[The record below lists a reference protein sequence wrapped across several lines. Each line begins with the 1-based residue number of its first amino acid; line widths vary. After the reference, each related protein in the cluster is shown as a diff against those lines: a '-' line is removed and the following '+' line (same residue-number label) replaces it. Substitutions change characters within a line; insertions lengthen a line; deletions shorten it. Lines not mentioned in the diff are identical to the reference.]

1 MRIGPVA
8 GALALA
14 ALLVPAGCDATSSE
28 TGRDPDGPPTPPA
41 GMRYVGVG
49 GIVIAVPESWTQADV
64 DPCGLP
70 QPDRTYAVAVVPRRS
85 ARGLRAGQ
93 ERCTRSGAYESID
106 SALAE
111 ADESLVVSSGE
122 YLLTSVSMAGQPEP
136 APTPEP
142 RNGLA
147 VAVYDDCGDGHSRCA
162 ATWVL
167 PDESVAIRAEL
178 PGGSDDLLATM
189 GDSIRR
195 LPAGWTTSTP
205 DGTVVPD

>member
-8 GALALA
+8 GALVLLA
-14 ALLVPAGCDATSSE
+14 MLVPAGCDATSSE
-28 TGRDPDGPPTPPA
+28 ARLDPDGAPVPPA
-41 GMRYVGVG
+41 GMRYVGVD
-49 GIVIAVPESWTQADV
+49 GIVIAVPEGWTRGDV

-70 QPDRTYAVAVVPRRS
+70 QPDRTYALEVAPRRS
-85 ARGLRAGQ
+85 VRELRAGQ
-93 ERCTRSGAYESID
+93 ARCTRSGAYESID
-106 SALAE
+106 PALA
-111 ADESLVVSSGE
+111 ASDESLVFSSGE

-136 APTPEP
+136 APTPVP

-147 VAVYDDCGDGHSRCA
+147 VEVYDDCGDGYTRCA

-178 PGGSDDLLATM
+178 PGDSDDLLATM

-195 LPAGWTTSTP
+195 LPDGWTTSPT
-205 DGTVVPD
+205 DGTVVPG